1 MNNNLTMN
9 RDNNSTNNL
18 NQEFINAVNLL
29 QRNGATVIWP
39 NASQDDDSVIDVG
52 ESHLFENYQ
61 SGGSSH
67 RNDTFAESLPPP
79 PAKEQEE
86 KSKVQTQDLNNGTS
100 PILGH
105 SNVTTRVRLPINPS
119 DPRIGL
125 TSVNPTDEGKVPIDS
140 GSVPNDMPGDLS
152 GRMSGGVSG
161 GTPIGMS
168 TGGGG
173 RVSGSTDTHSGAS
186 SKKPTLMDAIKCI
199 RESNPDS
206 YFAGSY
212 FPEDVLRIF
221 RNANVTYMKVFA
233 YFVNTPHGPWT
244 YFGKTFNKKEEWD
257 KFFKEYTFYVTH
269 DVIPSN
275 MFFESVGTV
284 FSISKLEEF
293 GMRTELT
300 YDEKKRYGLVSNAVI
315 VPKKQPENKTTHKV
329 KEVKDEYLENHI
341 IYNGMPMV
349 MGCGYVTSYPSYG
362 GFSFQSG
369 NYIMS

>member
-9 RDNNSTNNL
+9 TDNNRTYTLKFINNL
-18 NQEFINAVNLL
+18 DQESIDALNLL
-29 QRNGATVIWP
+29 QKKGAAVTCTWP
-39 NASQDDDSVIDVG
+39 NPSQDDDVIDVG
-52 ESHLFENYQ
+52 ESHLTGEFQ
-61 SGGSSH
+61 PGVSSH
-67 RNDTFAESLPPP
+67 GNVPFATSLPPP
-79 PAKEQEE
+79 PTKEQEA
-86 KSKVQTQDLNNGTS
+86 KSKVPTQDMNNGTS
-100 PILGH
+100 PIPDY
-105 SNVTTRVRLPINPS
+105 SDVTARVSPPINTS
-119 DPRIGL
+119 DSRIRFAG
-125 TSVNPTDEGKVPIDS
+125 VNPTGGGKVPI
-140 GSVPNDMPGDLS
+140 GPRSVPRDMPGDLS
-152 GRMSGGVSG
+152 GS
-161 GTPIGMS
+161 TPISMS

-173 RVSGSTDTHSGAS
+173 HVSGSTDTHSGAS
-186 SKKPTLMDAIKCI
+186 SKKPSLIDAIKSI
-199 RESNPDS
+199 KESNPDS

-212 FPEDVLRIF
+212 FPEDVSRIW
-221 RNANVTYMKVFA
+221 RKGNVTYMKFFA

-257 KFFKEYTFYVTH
+257 TFFKGYTFYLTH
-269 DVIPSN
+269 DVLPSN

-284 FSISKLEEF
+284 FSISKLQEF

-300 YDEKKRYGLVSNAVI
+300 YDEKKKYGLVSNTVI
-315 VPKKQPENKTTHKV
+315 VPKKQPENKATHKV